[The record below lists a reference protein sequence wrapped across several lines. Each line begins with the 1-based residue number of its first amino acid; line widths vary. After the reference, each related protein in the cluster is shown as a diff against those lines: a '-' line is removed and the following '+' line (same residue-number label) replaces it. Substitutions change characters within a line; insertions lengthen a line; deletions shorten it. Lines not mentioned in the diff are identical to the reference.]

1 MKTFL
6 KKSLCVFLCIV
17 MTVSTAA
24 FAFAADDVNS
34 VDAVVD
40 TKYFQTSTDAYNAD
54 IVLDKVDEI
63 LAKENII
70 ETIDVEVVKIVID
83 LRSINALCKTID
95 DVKDL
100 MGNAIVWAAA
110 KVALGD
116 IGDINLKNWTKNM
129 KRGSQDITILNKL
142 FQLLSD
148 NRAIVAKVVD
158 GSLDLGV
165 ANSFFDIKDYIG
177 QDGVYGLLKG
187 LLVELVYAK
196 GTNEYNSAYG
206 KTLDAFLYEDLIPAK
221 VSKADGILPGFEM
234 NENSTVDS
242 LLTAL
247 LASAW
252 SKYLVPLIKG
262 INDNWMKDSNGNIKK
277 ELQPLAEVINFNGAS
292 FDESKIKIDT
302 TKKFA
307 DQINNVIGQL
317 VKFFVPSAPWTNGD
331 YKKIGDNINSVYLFI
346 AKELGITT
354 SNTASEKVSLDI
366 VKYIAERI
374 ESAEVNSYLAGLASC
389 TSIKDA
395 FCLVL
400 KNAAEIQGV
409 PVTSDSKAT
418 YENILGDWLVYL
430 LRAYVDLGY
439 TAGGGKN
446 VWDVLDDVANVF
458 LFDKGVAKALGLTSL
473 KKTDSLFTK
482 LDKMIEMTKIFN
494 GLTPAENYKT
504 ENFLKDIIDAL
515 FSLDLAEAA
524 DMTVVRF
531 LGDFG
536 NKKVVE
542 VLYNAIYNSLKAAFS
557 KEIICAYAKTNPLD
571 TVISNAKLKTTV
583 KNLLEALNS
592 KKAAIIPPVL
602 YAGALLIGSTD
613 KAASISAAN
622 QIYTGQQV
630 LPEKVTLTI
639 GSKKFNLVL
648 GHDYTATSSAATYN
662 VGDTVTAALSLNGFA
677 EGSAVVTY
685 KIVLAPV
692 STLKA
697 SSVTSN
703 SATLSWNSVVG
714 AEKYEILSGSKVVA
728 STDKTSYKLSSLA
741 SGKDFEY
748 SVRAVSGTNSSE
760 QKSVKFTTLPATVK
774 SLKASTVKD
783 TSLKL
788 SWAAASGATG
798 YKIEKSTDKKK
809 WTTVKTVT
817 DTSYTVTGLNAST
830 TYYFRVT
837 AYAKT
842 AASTVYGTSSSVIS
856 AKTVIATV
864 TGLKVKSAT
873 DTSITYTWTAVKN
886 AKGYKVEYS
895 TDGKKWTAKTTTSTS
910 YTLSKLSANKT
921 YYVRV
926 TAYDSAK
933 KYGAASASLKMST
946 APTKISSLKVKST
959 TSTTITLT
967 WAKLSGATGYEV
979 SYSTDGKKW
988 NKTTTTSNSIT
999 LKKLSSNKKYQIKI
1013 RPYKKTGSY
1022 TAYGQFSSVVKATT
1036 NVAAPTSLKSSSVT
1050 KNSLKLSWKKVSGA
1064 SGYEV
1069 YRNGKKVKTI
1079 TKGSTVSFS
1088 DKKLSRNTT
1097 YKYKV
1102 RAYKTVSGKKVYSD
1116 YSSQISVRT
1125 KLF

>member
-6 KKSLCVFLCIV
+6 KKSLCVFLCII
-17 MTVSTAA
+17 MSFSTAA
-24 FAFAADDVNS
+24 FAFAAEEVNS

-54 IVLDKVDEI
+54 IVLDMVDEI
-63 LAKENII
+63 LAKENIL
-70 ETIDVEVVKIVID
+70 ETIDVKVVKIVID
-83 LRSINALCKTID
+83 LRSVNALCKTID
-95 DVKDL
+95 DVKKL
-100 MGNAIVWAAA
+100 MDDPLVWVSA
-110 KVALGD
+110 KAALGD
-116 IGDINLKNWTKNM
+116 IGDMNLKNWTKNM
-129 KRGSQDITILNKL
+129 KRGSQDVTILNKL
-142 FQLLSD
+142 IQLLSD
-148 NRAIVAKVVD
+148 NNEIVAKVVD
-158 GSLDLGV
+158 GSLDLGI

-177 QDGVYGLLKG
+177 QDGIYGLIKEY
-187 LLVELVYAK
+187 LVELVYTK
-196 GTNEYNSAYG
+196 GSSEYNSAYG
-206 KTLDAFLYEDLIPAK
+206 KKLDAFIYEDLIPAK
-221 VSKADGILPGFEM
+221 VSNADGILPGFEM
-234 NENSTVDS
+234 NSNSTIDS

-252 SKYLVPLIKG
+252 NKYLVPLIKG
-262 INDNWMKDSNGNIKK
+262 VNDKWLKDESGSVKA
-277 ELQPLAEVINFNGAS
+277 ELKPLADIMNFNGAS
-292 FDESKIKIDT
+292 FDENSIKIDT

-307 DQINNVIGQL
+307 DQINNIIGQV
-317 VKFFVPSAPWTNGD
+317 VKFFIPSAPWTNGD
-331 YKKIGDNINSVYLFI
+331 YKKIGDNINGVYLYL

-354 SNTASEKVSLDI
+354 SNTASEKVALDI

-374 ESAEVNSYLAGLASC
+374 ENDEVNTYLSGLASC
-389 TSIKDA
+389 ASIKDA

-409 PVTSDSKAT
+409 PVTNDSKAT
-418 YENILGDWLVYL
+418 YENVLGDWCVYL
-430 LRAYVDLGY
+430 LRGYIDLGY
-439 TAGGGKN
+439 TAGSGKN
-446 VWDVLDDVANVF
+446 IWDVADDILNIF

-473 KKTDSLFTK
+473 KKTDSIFTK
-482 LDKMIEMTKIFN
+482 LDKMVEMTKIFSN
-494 GLTPAENYKT
+494 VKSPENYKS
-504 ENFLKDIIDAL
+504 EKLIKGIIDAL
-515 FSLDLAEAA
+515 FSFDLATAA
-524 DMTVVRF
+524 DMTAVSL

-536 NKKVVE
+536 DEKVVE
-542 VLYNAIYNSLKAAFS
+542 VFYNAIYNSLKAVFS
-557 KEIICAYAKTNPLD
+557 KEIICAYSNSNPLD
-571 TVISNAKLKTTV
+571 TVISNTKLKTTV
-583 KNLLEALNS
+583 KNLLTALNS
-592 KKAAIIPPVL
+592 KKSAVLPPVL
-602 YAGALLIGSTD
+602 YAGAVLIGSED
-613 KAASISAAN
+613 KATSISVSN
-622 QIYTGQQV
+622 QVYTGEQV
-630 LPEKVTLTI
+630 LPQKATLTI
-639 GSKKFNLVL
+639 GSKKFELVL
-648 GHDYTATSSAATYN
+648 DHDYTASSTCTTYN
-662 VGDTVTAALSLNGFA
+662 VGDTVTASLSLNGFA

-685 KIVLAPV
+685 KIILAPV
-692 STLKA
+692 SSLKA

-703 SATLSWNSVVG
+703 SATLSWNKVVG
-714 AEKYEILSGSKVVA
+714 AEKYEILSGNKVVA
-728 STDKTSYKLSSLA
+728 STDKTSYKISSLA
-741 SGKDFEY
+741 SGKELTY
-748 SVRAVSGTNSSE
+748 SVRAVSGTNYSE
-760 QKSVKFTTLPATVK
+760 QQSVKFTTLPATVK

-817 DTSYTVTGLNAST
+817 DTSYTVTGLNALT

-842 AASTVYGTSSSVIS
+842 SSTVYGTASSVIS
-856 AKTVIATV
+856 AKTVIGTV
-864 TGLKVKSAT
+864 SGLKVKSAT
-873 DTSITYTWTAVKN
+873 DTSIVYTWTAVKN

-959 TSTTITLT
+959 TSNTITLT

-988 NKTTTTSNSIT
+988 STTTTTSNSIT
-999 LKKLSSNKKYQIKI
+999 LKKLSSNKKYQIKV

-1022 TAYGQFSSVVKATT
+1022 IAYGQYSAVVKSTT

-1050 KNSLKLSWKKVSGA
+1050 KSSVKLSWKKVSGA

-1088 DKKLSRNTT
+1088 DSKLSRNTT

-1116 YSSQISVRT
+1116 YSAQISVKT
-1125 KLF
+1125 KIF